1 MENKEFM
8 KTFPLMEHFYTL
20 QGEGFNSGK
29 AAYFL
34 RIGGCDVGC
43 VWCDV
48 KESWD
53 ASKHPQ
59 ISVQQMT
66 SWVKEAGAK
75 NVVITGGEPAMVDCT
90 PITTALH
97 DMGVSV
103 WIETSGCYP
112 IQGDFDW
119 ICISPKKFKKPLDSE
134 LAKADELKIIV
145 NHKSDLEWAQ
155 EFLPLVPKDCHLFL
169 QPEWEKSEKMNP
181 LIRSFIEN
189 NPQWRLSL
197 QTHKYLNIP

>member
-59 ISVQQMT
+59 VSVQQMT

-97 DMGVSV
+97 AMGVSV

-145 NHKSDLEWAQ
+145 NHKSDIEWTQ
-155 EFLPLVPKDCHLFL
+155 NFVPLVPQACHLFL

-181 LIRSFIEN
+181 LIRSFIEA
-189 NPQWRLSL
+189 NPSWRLSL

>member
-1 MENKEFM
+1 
-8 KTFPLMEHFYTL
+8 MEHFYTL

-53 ASKHPQ
+53 ATKHPQ
-59 ISVQQMT
+59 VSVEQMLA
-66 SWVKEAGAK
+66 WIQKAGAK
-75 NVVITGGEPAMVDCT
+75 NVVVTGGEPAMLDCT
-90 PITTALH
+90 PITGALKSI
-97 DMGVSV
+97 GVNS

-134 LAKADELKIIV
+134 LAKAHELKIIV

-155 EFLPLVPKDCHLFL
+155 QFLPLVPKHCHLFL
-169 QPEWEKSEKMNP
+169 QPEWDKSEKMNP
-181 LIRSFIEN
+181 LIRSFIES
-189 NPQWRLSL
+189 NPHWRLSL